1 MTQEKGKGRKR
12 KGEKGRGIDIENERK
27 GNEEE
32 KGGAERERSWLELNR
47 MILVDILGKLKGKI
61 LDKSTLG
68 AFSVPDPML
77 RYEEIGG
84 VLSCHH

>member
-1 MTQEKGKGRKR
+1 
-12 KGEKGRGIDIENERK
+12 
-27 GNEEE
+27 
-32 KGGAERERSWLELNR
+32 

-84 VLSCHH
+84 VLS